1 MPENAATAFWL
12 HSRASAL
19 PESDALSATV
29 ETINSDMPK
38 PAQTSPPHL
47 RVSPFFSPLITDHF
61 PLGTLMQ
68 LASANATLL
77 DLIASEGGLE
87 DLASLSPNQKS
98 SLFAKLSAV
107 RLAESAA
114 YGTKQGVIA
123 AQARTLR
130 VSTQAINGWIA
141 IYRKHGFRGLVDGR
155 KSAAR
160 NRLALPQ
167 ITREWIKDQIL
178 NLQRR
183 DAVAEVHR
191 MTIAQWRQWIRTGDP
206 QWAIPGFSSPPPD
219 AGKGFPAGF
228 SIENFRRCAPDNYQK
243 TLAAQ
248 GTISAYRS
256 LPSILSTCIG
266 TRYLEYVFFDDE
278 KPDVNV
284 RVLGYDR
291 PMVPLC
297 FHALDRL
304 TRYPFR
310 PHIRL
315 RWFDADT
322 NTHKHLTQK
331 EFVWYVIFLLHTEGY
346 RADDVGTCFIQEHGT
361 AKVWAN
367 KSLSTPGGFHSFE
380 DALRSLTANDG
391 KPGVRIDSSGIFNRP
406 AFSELLYGPQ
416 PSGNP
421 RFKAPIESSFHLWR
435 IYSQH
440 LLGQTG
446 RNIEMAP
453 EENYGIAK
461 YERKILKIAAD
472 LPEHIQQSLL
482 SNYLTGVEFGSVAE
496 LIRLALANRDDHDFK
511 EWEALG
517 FTELVWRWAEDP
529 VGMWRSRSELARLP
543 DHLREH
549 ALHQQRQDPRL
560 TDTLKWS
567 PAIARESCLQDSAIR
582 KLPLSAAVHLVP
594 TDWLKPATFN
604 KRHFI
609 QVTEELLP
617 GMDLQYL
624 PELTTPRGRTEYLRP
639 GDQVLILLNPMMP
652 DTVLAYDQNHTFIGT
667 LTRNPEL
674 GRSSDQI
681 EELYRQRSRIKTA
694 MEAPVRRA
702 MQDQANRRDA
712 VKQLNDDLITK
723 ARTEAAGEPTTEAEK
738 RSVSAAKGLRTR
750 RANAMTAELGP
761 DGIDPAQLLC
771 PDLEDVEDDSCTEP
785 DPFDPSQLLPS
796 QDD

>member
-1 MPENAATAFWL
+1 
-12 HSRASAL
+12 
-19 PESDALSATV
+19 
-29 ETINSDMPK
+29 
-38 PAQTSPPHL
+38 
-47 RVSPFFSPLITDHF
+47 
-61 PLGTLMQ
+61 MQ
-68 LASANATLL
+68 LSTARMSVL
-77 DLIASEGGLE
+77 DLIASEGGIE
-87 DLASLSPNQKS
+87 ELATLTPNQKS
-98 SLFAKLSAV
+98 DLFAKLGAV
-107 RLAESAA
+107 QLVMAA
-114 YGTKQGVIA
+114 AHGTKQRIVA
-123 AQARTLR
+123 TQARVLR
-130 VSTQAINGWIA
+130 VSEQAINNWIG
-141 IYRKHGFRGLVDGR
+141 IYRKCGYRGLIDGR
-155 KSAAR
+155 KSSAKAR
-160 NRLALPQ
+160 ASLPD
-167 ITREWIKDQIL
+167 ITRQWIKDQIL
-178 NLQRR
+178 NCQRR

-191 MTIAQWRQWIRTGDP
+191 MVIAQWRKWSRTGDP
-206 QWAIPGFSSPPPD
+206 QWAIPGFASAPPD

-228 SIENFRRCAPDNYQK
+228 SVENFRRCAPDNYQK

-304 TRYPFR
+304 TRFPFR

-315 RWFDADT
+315 RWYDADAQ
-322 NTHKHLTQK
+322 THKHLTQK

-346 RADDVGTCFIQEHGT
+346 RADAAGTNFIQEHGT

-367 KSLSTPGGFHSFE
+367 KSLSTPGGFNSFE
-380 DALRSLTANDG
+380 DALRSLTAHDG
-391 KPGVRIDSSGIFNRP
+391 NPGVRIDSSGIFNRP

-461 YERKILKIAAD
+461 YERNILKIAAD
-472 LPEHIQQSLL
+472 LPAHIQENLL

-496 LIRLALANRDDHDFK
+496 MIRLALANRDDHDFK
-511 EWEALG
+511 EWEQLG
-517 FTELVWRWAEDP
+517 FVEPVWRWAEDP
-529 VGMWRSRSELARLP
+529 AGMWRSRSELAGLP

-549 ALHQQRQDPRL
+549 ALHQQRQDARL
-560 TDTLKWS
+560 TDMLKWS
-567 PAIARESCLQDSAIR
+567 PAIARETCLRDPAIR

-594 TDWLKPATFN
+594 TDWLKPAKFN

-609 QVTEELLP
+609 EVTEELLP
-617 GMDLQYL
+617 GMSLQYL
-624 PELTTPRGRTEYLRP
+624 PELTTPRGRTEYLRE

-652 DTVLAYDQNHTFIGT
+652 DTVLAYDQDHTFIGT

-674 GRSSDQI
+674 GRNSDQI
-681 EELYRQRSRIKTA
+681 EELYKQRSRIKTA
-694 MEAPVRRA
+694 MDAPVRRA
-702 MQDQANRRDA
+702 MQEQADRRDV
-712 VKQLNDDLITK
+712 VKRFNDDLITK
-723 ARTEAAGEPTTEAEK
+723 ARLDAAGLPTTEHEK
-738 RSVSAAKGLRTR
+738 HVAAGQQASRTAA
-750 RANAMTAELGP
+750 ANRLQGHGTP
-761 DGIDPAQLLC
+761 VDWDNH
-771 PDLEDVEDDSCTEP
+771 EP
-785 DPFDPSQLLPS
+785 DPEPSSNAWDDLP
-796 QDD
+796 DDMDVPDAL

>member
-1 MPENAATAFWL
+1 MQTLSTARM
-12 HSRASAL
+12 S
-19 PESDALSATV
+19 V
-29 ETINSDMPK
+29 
-38 PAQTSPPHL
+38 
-47 RVSPFFSPLITDHF
+47 
-61 PLGTLMQ
+61 
-68 LASANATLL
+68 L

-87 DLASLSPNQKS
+87 DLATLTPNQKS
-98 SLFAKLSAV
+98 NLFAKIGAV
-107 RLAESAA
+107 QLVNAA
-114 YGTKQGVIA
+114 AHGTKQSIVA
-123 AQARTLR
+123 TQSRVLR
-130 VSTQAINGWIA
+130 VSEQAINNWVG
-141 IYRKHGFRGLVDGR
+141 IYRKCGYRGLIDGR
-155 KSAAR
+155 KGSAKAR
-160 NRLALPQ
+160 AALPD
-167 ITREWIKDQIL
+167 ITRQWIKDQIL
-178 NLQRR
+178 NCQRR

-191 MTIAQWRQWIRTGDP
+191 MVIAQWRKWSRTGDP
-206 QWAIPGFSSPPPD
+206 QWAIPGFASAPPD

-228 SIENFRRCAPDNYQK
+228 SVENFRRCAPDNYQK

-304 TRYPFR
+304 TRFPFR

-315 RWFDADT
+315 RWYDADAQ
-322 NTHKHLTQK
+322 THKHLTQK

-346 RADDVGTCFIQEHGT
+346 RADAAGTNFIQEHGT

-367 KSLSTPGGFHSFE
+367 KSLSTPGGFNSFE
-380 DALRSLTANDG
+380 DALRSLTAHDG
-391 KPGVRIDSSGIFNRP
+391 NPGVRIDSSGIFNRP

-461 YERKILKIAAD
+461 YERNILKIAAD
-472 LPEHIQQSLL
+472 LPAHIQENLL

-496 LIRLALANRDDHDFK
+496 MIRLALANRDDHDFK
-511 EWEALG
+511 EWEQLG
-517 FTELVWRWAEDP
+517 FVEPVWRWAEDP
-529 VGMWRSRSELARLP
+529 AGMWRSRSELAGLP

-549 ALHQQRQDPRL
+549 ALHQQRQDARL
-560 TDTLKWS
+560 TDMLKWS
-567 PAIARESCLQDSAIR
+567 PAIARETCLRDPAIR

-594 TDWLKPATFN
+594 TDWLKPAKFN

-609 QVTEELLP
+609 EVTEELLP
-617 GMDLQYL
+617 GMSLQYL
-624 PELTTPRGRTEYLRP
+624 PELTNPRGRTEYLRE

-674 GRSSDQI
+674 GRNSDQI
-681 EELYRQRSRIKTA
+681 EELYQQRSRIKTA
-694 MEAPVRRA
+694 MDAPVRRA
-702 MQDQANRRDA
+702 MQPVADRRDA
-712 VKQLNDDLITK
+712 VKRLNDDLIEK
-723 ARTEAAGEPTTEAEK
+723 ARLEAAGQPATEHEK
-738 RSVSAAKGLRTR
+738 HVAAGQKAVRTAA
-750 RANAMTAELGP
+750 ANRLQGHGEAIDWDNAPMPA
-761 DGIDPAQLLC
+761 DPAPRNAWDDLPEDHDI
-771 PDLEDVEDDSCTEP
+771 PDAL
-785 DPFDPSQLLPS
+785 
-796 QDD
+796 